1 MDSGDMNVA
10 KQEVTE
16 EEALRGAPAIVSTMR
31 SNDQAL
37 KPAEPVRHKAFPQV
51 SACLDALVIEA
62 MDAGSSD
69 IHIEPYENEC
79 RIRIR
84 ESGVLEAKRA
94 YSKYITQNYD
104 ALIARIKIVAGLDIA
119 EKRLPQDGAFSYKV
133 KNREIDLRVSILPTK
148 HGERVVMRLLDKS
161 GFDISLAN
169 LNLTSKSLNLLMH
182 SIYRTQGLVL
192 VTGPTGSG
200 KSTTLYSA
208 LTELNC
214 AERNILTAEDPVEYQ
229 LDGVGQV
236 QIREDIGLTFE
247 AALRSFLRQDPEV
260 LLIGEIRDR
269 NTADIAIKAS
279 LTGHLVLST
288 LHTNDAVATV
298 TRLINM
304 GIAPYL
310 ISASLEL
317 VVAQRLLRKICPN
330 CKTLHP
336 NQQEQTEQAQF
347 MYGIHFQD
355 SNIAFHQGTGCEAC
369 NFTGYKGR
377 IAIYE
382 MFSPS
387 DAAKGLITAGANY
400 AALYE
405 QAKSDGLYT
414 LIDDAVRLLAEGTTS
429 LSEVVR
435 VLSS

>member
-1 MDSGDMNVA
+1 MSALNSNRQSLAHTTA
-10 KQEVTE
+10 KVSSLRASSDNAR
-16 EEALRGAPAIVSTMR
+16 EAA
-31 SNDQAL
+31 
-37 KPAEPVRHKAFPQV
+37 PVRHRAFPQV
-51 SACLDALVIEA
+51 SLCLDAIVADA

-69 IHIEPYENEC
+69 IHIEPYEVEC
-79 RIRIR
+79 RLRIR
-84 ESGVLEAKRA
+84 ESGVLEEKKGYAR
-94 YSKYITQNYD
+94 YITQNYG

-161 GFDISLAN
+161 GFEISLSN
-169 LNLTSKSLNLLMH
+169 LNLPSDSLNLLMH

-200 KSTTLYSA
+200 KSTTLYAA

-214 AERNILTAEDPVEYQ
+214 TERNILTAEDPVEYQ

-269 NTADIAIKAS
+269 ETADIAIKAS

-317 VVAQRLLRKICPN
+317 VVAQRLLRKICPQ
-330 CKTLHP
+330 CKVPHP
-336 NQQEQTEQAQF
+336 SQSKQGEQARF
-347 MYGIHFQD
+347 MYGDNFGYEELTFYH
-355 SNIAFHQGTGCEAC
+355 GMGCEDC
-369 NFTGYKGR
+369 NHTGYKGR
-377 IAIYE
+377 VAIYE

-387 DAAKGLITAGANY
+387 DAAKGLITNGANY
-400 AALYE
+400 AVLYE
-405 QAKSDGLYT
+405 QAKADGLHT
-414 LIDDAVRLLAEGTTS
+414 LIDDAVRLVGEGTTS

>member
-1 MDSGDMNVA
+1 MHALNEDEHSQSEHSSTIASLRTSETNPVKVA
-10 KQEVTE
+10 D
-16 EEALRGAPAIVSTMR
+16 I
-31 SNDQAL
+31 
-37 KPAEPVRHKAFPQV
+37 RHRAFPQV
-51 SACLDALVIEA
+51 SLCLDAIVAEA

-69 IHIEPYENEC
+69 IHIEPYEVEC
-79 RIRIR
+79 RLRIR
-84 ESGVLEAKRA
+84 ESGVLEEKRGFA
-94 YSKYITQNYD
+94 RYITQNYD

-119 EKRLPQDGAFSYKV
+119 EKRLPQDGAFTYKV

-161 GFDISLAN
+161 GFEISLAN
-169 LNLTSKSLNLLMH
+169 LNLPTDSLNLLIR

-200 KSTTLYSA
+200 KSTTLYAA

-236 QIREDIGLTFE
+236 QVREDIGLTFE

-317 VVAQRLLRKICPN
+317 VVAQRLLRKICPH
-330 CKTLHP
+330 CKAPHP
-336 NQQEQTEQAQF
+336 NQNELWEQAHF
-347 MYGIHFQD
+347 MYGHSFMSDKRIFYH
-355 SNIAFHQGTGCEAC
+355 GTGCEAC
-369 NFTGYKGR
+369 NHTGYKGR
-377 IAIYE
+377 MAIYE

-387 DAAKGLITAGANY
+387 DAAKNLITNGANY
-400 AALYE
+400 SALYE
-405 QAKSDGLYT
+405 QAKADGLHT
-414 LIDDAVRLLAEGTTS
+414 LIDDAVRLVDAGETS

>member
-1 MDSGDMNVA
+1 MSVVNKATEPQVENSANVA
-10 KQEVTE
+10 S
-16 EEALRGAPAIVSTMR
+16 LRSSAVISPSTTPIRHR
-31 SNDQAL
+31 SFA
-37 KPAEPVRHKAFPQV
+37 QV
-51 SACLDALVIEA
+51 SGCLDAIVAEA

-69 IHIEPYENEC
+69 IHIEPYEVEC
-79 RIRIR
+79 RLRIR
-84 ESGVLEAKRA
+84 ESGVLEEKKDYAR
-94 YSKYITQNYD
+94 YVTQNYD

-161 GFDISLAN
+161 GFEISLAN
-169 LNLTSKSLNLLMH
+169 LNLPADSLNVLMR

-200 KSTTLYSA
+200 KSTTLYAA

-269 NTADIAIKAS
+269 DTADIAIKAS

-317 VVAQRLLRKICPN
+317 VVAQRLLRKICPH
-330 CKTLHP
+330 CKVPHP
-336 NQQEQTEQAQF
+336 DQSEQGEQARF
-347 MYGIHFQD
+347 MYGDNFGFQEITFYHG
-355 SNIAFHQGTGCEAC
+355 SGCDAC
-369 NFTGYKGR
+369 NHTGYKGR
-377 IAIYE
+377 VAIYE

-387 DAAKGLITAGANY
+387 DAAKGLITSGANY
-400 AALYE
+400 ATLYE
-405 QAKSDGLYT
+405 QAKADGLHT
-414 LIDDAVRLLAEGTTS
+414 LIDDAVRLVGEGTTS

>member
-1 MDSGDMNVA
+1 MNGASLNKQMLPEKPTSVASMRSSGASQANVA
-10 KQEVTE
+10 PTRH
-16 EEALRGAPAIVSTMR
+16 RG
-31 SNDQAL
+31 
-37 KPAEPVRHKAFPQV
+37 FPQV
-51 SACLDALVIEA
+51 SACLDAIVAEA
-62 MDAGSSD
+62 MAAGSSD
-69 IHIEPYENEC
+69 IHIEPYEGAC
-79 RIRIR
+79 RLRIR
-84 ESGVLEAKRA
+84 ESGVLEEKRDYA
-94 YSKYITQNYD
+94 RYITQNYD
-104 ALIARIKIVAGLDIA
+104 PLIARIKIVSSLDIA
-119 EKRLPQDGAFSYKV
+119 EKRLPQDGAFSYKI
-133 KNREIDLRVSILPTK
+133 KNKEIDLRVSILPTK

-161 GFDISLAN
+161 GFAISLAN
-169 LNLTSKSLNLLMH
+169 LNLPADSLNLFMRA
-182 SIYRTQGLVL
+182 IYRTQGLVL

-200 KSTTLYSA
+200 KSTTLYAA

-214 AERNILTAEDPVEYQ
+214 PERNILTAEDPVEYQ

-236 QIREDIGLTFE
+236 QIRDDIGLTFE
-247 AALRSFLRQDPEV
+247 TALRSFLRQDPEV

-269 NTADIAIKAS
+269 DTADIAIKAS

-304 GIAPYL
+304 GVAPYL

-317 VVAQRLLRKICPN
+317 VVAQRLLRKICPL
-330 CKTLHP
+330 CKSPHP
-336 NQQEQTEQAQF
+336 NQGEQREQASF
-347 MYGIHFQD
+347 MYDEKFGHEDIF
-355 SNIAFHQGTGCEAC
+355 FYQGAGCEAC
-369 NFTGYKGR
+369 NYTGYKGR

-387 DAAKGLITAGANY
+387 ETAKNLIVNGANY

-405 QAKSDGLYT
+405 QAKADGLHT
-414 LIDDAVRLLAEGTTS
+414 LIDDAVRLVRDGTTS